1 MYFKTSLIFIS
12 FLLIVGCEKESFFW
26 NLSKKPVVI
35 TNDELVYSSSDISLL
50 VKGSVI
56 SDGGSRIIQRGVVW
70 SNRENPTL
78 EDNFTSD
85 GLGIGSFSS
94 KVLDMEP
101 ATTYYF
107 RAYAKNSIGTSYG
120 NQIEF
125 SRPAVLVSTN
135 PCNSM
140 NGLSSSYYHW
150 HFSFYDSHPWI
161 VYANGY
167 IGNCYAS
174 DDPSIDGYIEFP
186 LTINNSGYLTCWIR
200 SGSSGTWHGMNR
212 MPLITLNGIELA
224 TPTVIGGQ
232 SEYDWQKIKT
242 SLISNGNHML
252 RIYFYPR
259 NEIGN
264 GTDILMIDEIEI
276 WEYQ

>member
-107 RAYAKNSIGTSYG
+107 RAYAKNSIGISYG

-125 SRPAVLVSTN
+125 SRPAVLVFTN
-135 PCNSM
+135 PCNSL
-140 NGLSSSYYHW
+140 NGIGSSFYHW
-150 HFSFYDSHPWI
+150 HGSYWDYHPW
-161 VYANGY
+161 VVNYNGY
-167 IGNCYAS
+167 LGSCFFS
-174 DDPSIDGYIEFP
+174 DNGSGMWANSGYIEFP
-186 LTINNSGYLTCWIR
+186 ITLNYKGYLTFWSR
-200 SGSSGTWHGMNR
+200 SSNASYGQVYPPEIFVDNIKLPS
-212 MPLITLNGIELA
+212 
-224 TPTVIGGQ
+224 PTSVEQ
-232 SEYDWQKIKT
+232 NSWNKFKS
-242 SLISNGNHML
+242 SLINEGNHFVKINFPGGGGL
-252 RIYFYPR
+252 IISNRISK
-259 NEIGN
+259 
-264 GTDILMIDEIEI
+264 LMK
-276 WEYQ
+276 